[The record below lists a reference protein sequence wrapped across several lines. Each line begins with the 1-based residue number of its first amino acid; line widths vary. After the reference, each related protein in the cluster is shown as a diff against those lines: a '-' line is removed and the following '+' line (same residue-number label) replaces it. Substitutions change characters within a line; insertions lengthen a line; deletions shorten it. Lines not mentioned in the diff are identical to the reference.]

1 LRLHHPSNQ
10 KACATIT
17 YQSFRAKG
25 PKTAPSRVGLLQYPF
40 LIFRTE
46 AKNAAAGLRLCYVFY
61 KNNPPLLQ
69 DQSEPGSHQV
79 IARHDF

>member
-1 LRLHHPSNQ
+1 LKSKSLCNHDLSKLQSKGQ
-10 KACATIT
+10 KTRQA
-17 YQSFRAKG
+17 G
-25 PKTAPSRVGLLQYPF
+25 LGLLQYPF

-69 DQSEPGSHQV
+69 DQSKPGSHQV